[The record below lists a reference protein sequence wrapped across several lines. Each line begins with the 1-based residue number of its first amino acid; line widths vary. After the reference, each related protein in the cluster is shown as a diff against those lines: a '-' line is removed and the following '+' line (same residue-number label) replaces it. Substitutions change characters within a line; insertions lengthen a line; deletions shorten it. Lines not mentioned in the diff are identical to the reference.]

1 MSDIREK
8 PRLELVRRIAA
19 PPAAVFA
26 AWTEPEKL
34 AQWFGPNGAEVVSA
48 EIDARA
54 GGRFHVV
61 FRTPDGESHDVSGT
75 YREFIAASRL
85 VFTWQW
91 ITMPERR
98 SLVTVLLEKE
108 GTGTSLTLRHE
119 QFFDEAARDRHVFG
133 WTGALD
139 KLEAFLA

>member
-48 EIDARA
+48 EIDA
-54 GGRFHVV
+54 V

-98 SLVTVLLEKE
+98 SLVTVLIEPE